1 MSCLA
6 GCKFTHLSWKKI
18 ELYLFL
24 REYQFKKYM
33 KRIMIVMAAAMFTLS
48 LSAQGLPDFSKI
60 EDYQVLHKEPT
71 AKTSFDVLEYF
82 GWGFHNVMGDA
93 AFADNTGFGRN
104 TEFFL
109 NLFRFGVKPSPH
121 HMFTLGVDLNW
132 DSYRLNPNNCWAP
145 YDLPTGSNAAEQFKA
160 TLMGAITYARDGHV
174 APVPFPGTVKK
185 SLLRI
190 LSFDIPLDYT
200 ITFGKT
206 ICMTLGAA
214 AEINL
219 PGWTKFKGTANSDI
233 TGFTEDK
240 LKGKDIKTNIV
251 TYNAHVKLSVND
263 GFGIFAKYNPMP
275 VLKEGYGPQ
284 FSTWTVGFFL

>member
-1 MSCLA
+1 
-6 GCKFTHLSWKKI
+6 
-18 ELYLFL
+18 
-24 REYQFKKYM
+24 
-33 KRIMIVMAAAMFTLS
+33 MAAAMFTLS

-93 AFADNTGFGRN
+93 AFADHTGFGKN

-121 HMFTLGVDLNW
+121 HMFSLGVDLNW
-132 DSYRLNPNNCWAP
+132 DSYRLNDNYVWVPQDVPAGDTEKYIVTP
-145 YDLPTGSNAAEQFKA
+145 FAK
-160 TLMGAITYARDGHV
+160 DGHV
-174 APVPFPGTVKK
+174 VPVPFPGTVKK

-200 ITFGKT
+200 ITFGKS

-251 TYNAHVKLSVND
+251 TYNAHVKLSVKD